1 MKKAFIL
8 LMALSLLLSF
18 PLGARADSGET
29 TEIYDLMVNDM
40 VSPPGLDDPTP
51 TFSWKMRSN
60 VIGQRQTAYEISVQ
74 DGDTVLWNSGRV
86 ESDRC
91 FGILY
96 SGKPLES
103 SRDYSWQVRIWD
115 KDGKETVS
123 QTAGFSMALLEE
135 DAFADTYFISYDTA
149 NDPADFNA
157 SGMYHEPAYRKSIT
171 VEPGLVSAKLYT
183 AGLGV
188 YESYINGQRVGRL
201 VDGEVQYDELKP
213 GFTQRNLR
221 QFYSSFDVTWM
232 LQEGEN
238 VLGAVVTD
246 GWWKGVGSVFRGKE
260 EAYLAKLILR
270 YADGTQTVV
279 VTDTSWRSARFG
291 GTFVLP
297 SNHYAIQGKYRETG
311 IYAGE
316 RFDATVDQSWMQPG
330 FDDSAWGYAKVNTEF
345 SGVLEAWKGVPIT
358 VRQDLELTP
367 KSLTVYNGI
376 TGNGG
381 NSFGDINVTA
391 TYTDGQ
397 EIFLPAGS
405 ALIVDFGQ
413 NFAGWEY
420 LEVKGARGA
429 EVRIE
434 HAEALNEKGGSISRH
449 NTGPGGTLY
458 ERTNRSA
465 TANTIYIL
473 SGGDPAVDEGYECY
487 HPTFSFYGFQYMQIS
502 ATADITIRK
511 IRGQVVSSA
520 QNDTATMVTSD
531 EAVNQLLSNA
541 RWGMLSNYLAVPTD
555 CPQRDERHGWTG
567 DAQVFSQAGTYLT
580 FAKSFLTKYMQDLR
594 DGQSLSFDGDT
605 YNPLFAYAEE
615 NQGKDFFTGHQGAYP
630 DIAPLVNN
638 YVGMFDEVGW
648 GDAGIVVPWT
658 LYMMY
663 GDTTVLEAHW
673 QSMTLYLEHLSK
685 IGGKGLDNGA
695 KDHLSPEKN
704 AGLGEFLG
712 VCYYAW
718 DALMMA
724 DMAQALGKT
733 QEAEHYRQV
742 YEQQRALFQERWL
755 HKTGVIQRREQTA
768 YLFALYLELVPE
780 EFVPNVLGQLVESL
794 EEHGGT
800 MQTGFLGTAIVTKTL
815 TKVGRSDLA
824 YDLLLTHEFPS
835 WLYSVDQGAT
845 TMWERW
851 DTYTLENGWYDPEV
865 STMNSMNHYAY
876 GAVVGWMYE
885 TLAGIAYDRSS
896 PGFKNIILSP
906 AFDSRLPDI
915 ESSYESVF
923 GLIETST
930 HITAEK
936 TVFTATIPANTT
948 ASARIPVGEGQVLT
962 VNGKALSD
970 LTLEADGL
978 CYEKTE
984 NGIASFEAVA
994 GSFTFTISSPVSQQ
1008 AEKTAGN
1015 GWLLP
1020 ALLAAVMALS
1030 LPVTL
1035 LFKKRDKNK

>member
-1 MKKAFIL
+1 MKKVLVLFMVLAIL
-8 LMALSLLLSF
+8 AGF
-18 PLGARADSGET
+18 PFTARADSGET
-29 TEIYDLMVNDM
+29 AEIYDLMVNDM

-51 TFSWKMRSN
+51 TFSWKMRSG
-60 VIGQRQTAYEISVQ
+60 VIGQRQTAYRITVQ
-74 DGDTVLWNSGRV
+74 SGGETVWDSGRV

-96 SGKPLES
+96 DGEALAS
-103 SRDYSWQVRIWD
+103 SSDYTWQVQVWD
-115 KDGKETVS
+115 KDGKEAVS
-123 QTAGFSMALLEE
+123 QTAFFSMALLEE
-135 DAFADTYFISYDTA
+135 DAFADTHFISYDTA
-149 NDPADFNA
+149 NDPADFDA
-157 SGMYHEPAYRKSIT
+157 AGMYHEPAYRKSIT
-171 VEPGLVSAKLYT
+171 VEPGLVSARLYT

-188 YESYINGQRVGRL
+188 YESYINGRRVGRL

-221 QFYSSFDVTWM
+221 QFYSAFDVTWM
-232 LQEGEN
+232 LTEGEN
-238 VLGAVVTD
+238 VLGAVVTN

-260 EAYLAKLILR
+260 NAYLAKLILS

-279 VTDTSWRSARFG
+279 VTDTTWRSARYG
-291 GTFVLP
+291 GAFMLP
-297 SNHYAIQGKYRETG
+297 SDHYAIQGKYRETG

-330 FDDSAWGYAKVNTEF
+330 YDDSAWGNAKVNTEF

-367 KSLTVYNGI
+367 RSLTVYKGV
-376 TGNGG
+376 TGNDG
-381 NSFGDINVTA
+381 NHFGDIHVTA

-397 EIFLPAGS
+397 EFTLPAGS
-405 ALIVDFGQ
+405 KLVVDFGQ

-420 LEVKGARGA
+420 LEVKGARGT

-434 HAEALNEKGGSISRH
+434 HAEALNETGGSLSRH
-449 NTGPGGTLY
+449 NTGPGGSLY

-473 SGGDPAVDEGYECY
+473 SGGDPAVDGGFECY
-487 HPTFSFYGFQYMQIS
+487 HPSFSFYGFQYMELS

-520 QNDTATMVTSD
+520 QSDTATMVTSD
-531 EAVNQLLSNA
+531 ASVNQLLSNI

-580 FAKSFLTKYMQDLR
+580 YAKSFLTKYMQDLR
-594 DGQSLSFDGDT
+594 DGQSLSYDGDT
-605 YNPLFAYAEE
+605 YNSHFVYTEE
-615 NQGKDFFTGHQGAYP
+615 NQGKDFFSGHAGAYP

-648 GDAGIVVPWT
+648 GDAGIIVPWT

-663 GDTTVLEAHW
+663 GDATVLEAHW
-673 QSMTLYLEHLSK
+673 QSMTQYMEHLSK
-685 IGGKGLDNGA
+685 VGGKGLDNGA

-704 AGLGEFLG
+704 SGMGEFLG

-718 DALMMA
+718 DALMMV
-724 DMAQALGKT
+724 DMAQALGKP
-733 QEAEHYRQV
+733 EAAAHYRGV
-742 YEQQRALFQERWL
+742 YEEQKALFQERWV
-755 HKTGVIQRREQTA
+755 HKSGVLQRGEQTA
-768 YLFALYLELVPE
+768 YLYALYLDLVPE
-780 EFVPNVLGQLVESL
+780 EYVENVIGQLVESL

-800 MQTGFLGTAIVTKTL
+800 MQTGFLGTSVVTKAL
-815 TKVGRSDLA
+815 TKAGRSDLA
-824 YDLLLTHEFPS
+824 YDLLLTHEYPS

-876 GAVVGWMYE
+876 GAVAGWMYE
-885 TLAGIAYDRSS
+885 TLAGIGYDRSN
-896 PGFKNIILSP
+896 PGFKNIILAP

-915 ESSYESVF
+915 QSSYESVF
-923 GLIETST
+923 GLIQTST
-930 HITAEK
+930 HICDGK

-948 ASARIPVGEGQVLT
+948 ASARIPVAEGQVLT

-970 LTLEADGL
+970 LTLETDGL
-978 CYEKTE
+978 RYEKTE
-984 NGIASFEAVA
+984 NGIACFEAVA
-994 GSFTFTISSPVSQQ
+994 GSFTFTLAGPTAPQ
-1008 AEKTAGN
+1008 AEAPAQN
-1015 GWLLP
+1015 SWLLP
-1020 ALLAAVMALS
+1020 AALGGAAILLVLAL
-1030 LPVTL
+1030 L
-1035 LFKKRDKNK
+1035 LVLKKRKSK

>member
-60 VIGQRQTAYEISVQ
+60 VIGQRQTAYEVSVQ
-74 DGDTVLWNSGRV
+74 DGDAVLWNSGKV

-103 SRDYSWQVRIWD
+103 SRDYCWQVRVWD

-135 DAFADTYFISYDTA
+135 DAFADAHFISYDTA
-149 NDPADFNA
+149 NDPADFDA

-171 VEPGLVSAKLYT
+171 VDPGLVSAKLYT

-260 EAYLAKLILR
+260 EAYLAKLILS
-270 YADGTQTVV
+270 YTDGSQAVV
-279 VTDTSWRSARFG
+279 ATDTTWRSARFG
-291 GTFVLP
+291 GAFVLP
-297 SNHYAIQGKYRETG
+297 SNHYAIQGRYRETG

-316 RFDATVDQSWMQPG
+316 RFDASVDQSWMQPG
-330 FDDSAWGYAKVNTEF
+330 FDDSTWGFAKVNTEF

-473 SGGDPAVDEGYECY
+473 SGGDPAVDDGYECY

-580 FAKSFLTKYMQDLR
+580 FAKSFLAKYMQDLR
-594 DGQSLSFDGDT
+594 DGQSLSYDGDT
-605 YNPLFAYAEE
+605 YNSHFVYTEE
-615 NQGKDFFTGHQGAYP
+615 NQGKDFFSGHAGAYP

-648 GDAGIVVPWT
+648 GDAGIIVPWT

-663 GDTTVLEAHW
+663 GDATVLEAHW
-673 QSMTLYLEHLSK
+673 QSMTQYMEHLAK
-685 IGGKGLDNGA
+685 IGGKGLNNGA

-704 AGLGEFLG
+704 SGLGEFLG

-718 DALMMA
+718 DALMIA
-724 DMAQALGKT
+724 DMAWALGKT
-733 QEAEHYRQV
+733 QEAEHYRAV
-742 YEQQRALFQERWL
+742 YEEQRALFQERWV
-755 HKTGVIQRREQTA
+755 HKSGVLQRGEQTA
-768 YLFALYLELVPE
+768 YLYALYLDLVPE
-780 EFVPNVLGQLVESL
+780 EYVENVIGQLVESL

-885 TLAGIAYDRSS
+885 TLAGIAYDRTS
-896 PGFKNIILSP
+896 PGFKNIILAP

-978 CYEKTE
+978 RYEKTE

-994 GSFTFTISSPVSQQ
+994 GSFTFTLSGPVSQQ

-1015 GWLLP
+1015 GWHLA

-1030 LPVTL
+1030 LPVML
-1035 LFKKRDKNK
+1035 LFKKRGKNK